1 VKTILIGFPAGE
13 DIPVLLQQAPKSL
26 GQGSATVL
34 RGLLDPEL
42 EGKDNHVTDMYSIL
56 IGEYEIFS
64 PIWSVSRPL
73 PDA

>member
-1 VKTILIGFPAGE
+1 MSLIIDHDENYFDLTYPAGE

-42 EGKDNHVTDMYSIL
+42 EG
-56 IGEYEIFS
+56 EITRS
-64 PIWSVSRPL
+64 TVVYICCTCY
-73 PDA
+73 